1 MQQQAIDVKSA
12 LDSFIDYNSPKL
24 CTFLNHTWKK
34 QQQAITY
41 KQIREAIFA
50 GQLDMGY
57 LAQWQQDYSKFIN
70 EAYAPIVNKAI
81 KASAKALEDI
91 IGRGAESMTYAFMD
105 PFIDQHGGK
114 LIRELSENQYKAVN
128 MLVRQAA
135 MSDTMSARE
144 LAKAIRPTIGLTKY
158 QSQSAYNRY
167 MAAIEDGATPAKARE
182 IQAKYAERLH
192 RQRAD
197 TIAITELAFAYNQAE
212 YKHMLMSHLMDEF
225 GSTAKKQWSTALDE
239 RVCPTCG
246 KLDGETVDLTSPF
259 SNGLDVP
266 PAHPCCRCTV
276 NYVGITPPDD
286 WAESPAASQAP
297 PQAAEMTQFEDF
309 KDDLLT
315 DEELD
320 ALYPVQAPTT
330 VQELIPP
337 EPEDVVVIPDTISIK
352 GLKYDSPANLGGTG
366 EMHILTD
373 SNGEEWLF
381 KPGQSKGGKPEAFRA
396 HIQEAGYKVQGIV
409 DPDSAVKAGTGTA
422 NIPNKGEV
430 FGAAQQ
436 RITNLDSD
444 FNLHYWQKHGGP
456 LSADTIAQLQR
467 ENVTDWLLCNYDSH
481 GRNFVM
487 TKDGKLIG
495 VDKEQAFRY
504 ITQESAQKM
513 SLTYHPNKVY
523 GETEP
528 VYNTLYRR
536 FADGEIDI
544 RLNDTLTYIKRIE
557 AIPDKEYR
565 EIFRKYA
572 ESLYGPGDQAENLLD
587 TIVYRKQTVR
597 KTYEE
602 FYSELLTKR
611 KGTPATFTFMDATDA
626 FTLKPKNPATAS
638 FTPSALNAMTV
649 KDLKAMAKV
658 NGIQNYSIMHK
669 SELVSAISDPANA
682 HAVSVSAKAR
692 NDRLLEARRA
702 SSVATAGATAPST
715 PRAKLGGLQQLSSA
729 LDDIDTALEGSTY
742 RGVQLISDAGA
753 LEGMSTTMRKITIDG
768 TEYYELSG
776 KLTYDRWMRA
786 LQSTPAQSISGS
798 YWHFNKA
805 DWPIDYTNPVLAL
818 TSNTEKFKI
827 ATESIKSGNDIFV
840 IVGERANFS
849 ARALAG
855 QFNVRVQASSGAD
868 AARKMRG
875 LLQRAGLQDIMEDA
889 TEEALDRY
897 KKMRVIWQTDPK
909 TSYGIDPEHAS
920 PEKLNKILEKLG
932 ITQKRLDAIKMKK
945 VTDGYYTFYDPENY
959 KIAQQQKAAY
969 LYHEASSL
977 QRAEEV
983 LTGSGLTST
992 TTRFNDGI
1000 TTRGASSTRDIMT
1013 GGADGVFTRIVYE
1026 NQVGKEYRYGMF
1038 GDYVFVFDTKA
1049 LERTDWYAYTSD
1061 NFGST
1066 QENSFKNRHGT
1077 AEHMRETSRLYWKAN
1092 ELVFRKT
1099 LPLDTLKEVRV
1110 PSEDVQPFIDR
1121 LKSKGIT
1128 QINGIPLSKLIKA
1141 VSKLV

>member
-1 MQQQAIDVKSA
+1 MQPQAINVKSA

-70 EAYAPIVNKAI
+70 QAYAPIAQSAVE
-81 KASAKALEDI
+81 ASAKALEGI
-91 IGRGAESMTYAFMD
+91 IGQGAEAITHKHMGAF
-105 PFIDQHGGK
+105 IKYQGGK
-114 LIRELSENQYKAVN
+114 LIREVSEEQYKAVN
-128 MLVRQAA
+128 TLVRQAA
-135 MSDTMSARE
+135 MSDTMSARD
-144 LAKAIRPTIGLTKY
+144 LAKAIRPTIGLTKR

-182 IQAKYAERLH
+182 IQAKYAARLH
-192 RQRAD
+192 RQRAE
-197 TIAITELAFAYNQAE
+197 TIAITELAHAYNNAE
-212 YKHMLMSHLMDEF
+212 CMVVQDAYLF
-225 GSTAKKQWSTALDE
+225 GNIGSANKQWSTAFDE

-246 KLDGETVDLTSPF
+246 KMDGEKVSLFDPF
-259 SNGLDVP
+259 SSGLFVP
-266 PAHPCCRCTV
+266 PAHPRCRCTV
-276 NYVGITPPDD
+276 NYVDVTQPDL
-286 WAESPAASQAP
+286 WVQTPAAPQATLR
-297 PQAAEMTQFEDF
+297 AAEMTQLEDF
-309 KDDLLT
+309 KDGPPT
-315 DEELD
+315 GEKLD
-320 ALYPVQAPTT
+320 TLYPVQAPTT

-373 SNGEEWLF
+373 SDGEEWLF

-422 NIPNKGEV
+422 NIPGKGEA
-430 FGAAQQ
+430 FGAAQK
-436 RITNLDSD
+436 RITNIDSS
-444 FNLHYWQKHGGP
+444 FNLHNWQLNGGP
-456 LSADTIAQLQR
+456 LDADTIAQLQR

-504 ITQESAQKM
+504 ITQDSAQKM

-572 ESLYGPGDQAENLLD
+572 ESLHGPGQQAEDLLD
-587 TIVYRKQTVR
+587 KIVYRKQTVR
-597 KTYEE
+597 QAYEE

-611 KGTPATFTFMDATDA
+611 KGSPATFTFMDATDA
-626 FTLKPKNPATAS
+626 FTLTPKNPATAT
-638 FTPSALNAMTV
+638 FTPSALNAMTA
-649 KDLKAMAKV
+649 KDLKALAKA
-658 NGIQNYSIMHK
+658 NGVKYHGVMHK
-669 SELVSAISDPANA
+669 SELIAALSDPANA
-682 HAVSVSAKAR
+682 EAVSEAAKLR
-692 NDRLLEARRA
+692 FQQRA
-702 SSVATAGATAPST
+702 GGATVRQQAATAAETIAAT

-742 RGVQLISDAGA
+742 HGVQLISDASA

-768 TEYYELSG
+768 TEYYELTG
-776 KLTYDRWMRA
+776 KLTNDRWKQTLQDLSA
-786 LQSTPAQSISGS
+786 QSTSGN

-805 DWPIDYTNPVLAL
+805 DWPIDHTNPILAL
-818 TSNTEKFKI
+818 KPETEKFNI
-827 ATESIKSGNDIFV
+827 GTQYIKDGNDIF
-840 IVGERANFS
+840 IITGESAANNG
-849 ARALAG
+849 RALAG
-855 QFNVRVQASSGAD
+855 QFNLRVQASSGAD

-909 TSYGIDPEHAS
+909 TSYGIDPEHTS

-969 LYHEASSL
+969 LYHETSSL
-977 QRAEEV
+977 QRVEEV

-1013 GGADGVFTRIVYE
+1013 GGADGVFTRLVYE
-1026 NQVGKEYRYGMF
+1026 NQVGKENRYGMF

-1110 PSEDVQPFIDR
+1110 PAKDTQPLIDR
-1121 LKSKGIT
+1121 LKARGIT

>member
-182 IQAKYAERLH
+182 IQAKYAEKLH

-197 TIAITELAFAYNQAE
+197 TIAITELAYAYNYAE
-212 YKHMLMSHLMDEF
+212 CQTMKDAYYF
-225 GSTAKKQWSTALDE
+225 GKIGGAKKQWSTAFDE

-246 KLDGETVDLTSPF
+246 KLDRETVDLTSPF
-259 SNGLDVP
+259 SNGLETP
-266 PAHPCCRCTV
+266 PAHPRCRCTV
-276 NYVGITPPDD
+276 NYVDVTPPNL
-286 WAESPAASQAP
+286 WVQTPTAPQAP

-320 ALYPVQAPTT
+320 ALYPASTPTIA
-330 VQELIPP
+330 QELLPP
-337 EPEDVVVIPDTISIK
+337 EPEDVVVIPDTISIN

-373 SNGEEWLF
+373 STGEEWLF

-422 NIPNKGEV
+422 NIPGKGEA
-430 FGAAQQ
+430 FGAAQK
-436 RITNLDSD
+436 RITNIDSS
-444 FNLHYWQKHGGP
+444 FNLHNWQLNGGP
-456 LSADTIAQLQR
+456 LDADTIAQLQR

-504 ITQESAQKM
+504 IGQDSAQKM
-513 SLTYHPNKVY
+513 SLTYHPNKIY

-572 ESLYGPGDQAENLLD
+572 ESLHGPGQQAEDLLD
-587 TIVYRKQTVR
+587 KIVYRKQTAR
-597 KTYEE
+597 QAYEE

-626 FTLKPKNPATAS
+626 FTLTPKNPATAS

-649 KDLKAMAKV
+649 KDLKAIAKI
-658 NGIQNYSIMHK
+658 NGVQNFSIMQK
-669 SELVSAISDPANA
+669 GELISAISDPANA
-682 HAVSVSAKAR
+682 QAVSVSAKAR
-692 NDRLLEARRA
+692 YEKLLEGRRA
-702 SSVATAGATAPST
+702 RQAAAAGETIAATPG
-715 PRAKLGGLQQLSSA
+715 AKLGGLQQLSSA

-742 RGVQLISDAGA
+742 HGVQLISDTSA

-768 TEYYELSG
+768 TEYYELTG
-776 KLTYDRWMRA
+776 KLTNDRWQQA
-786 LQSTPAQSISGS
+786 LQDLPAQSTRGNS
-798 YWHFNKA
+798 WHFNKA
-805 DWPIDYTNPVLAL
+805 DWPIDHTNPVLAL
-818 TSNTEKFKI
+818 RSETEKF
-827 ATESIKSGNDIFV
+827 SIETRYIKDGNDIF
-840 IVGERANFS
+840 IIAGNDANDQG
-849 ARALAG
+849 RALMG
-855 QFNVRVQASSGAD
+855 QFNIRIQASSGAD
-868 AARKMRG
+868 AARKMKG
-875 LLQRAGLQDIMEDA
+875 FLQRTGMQDIMEEA

-897 KKMRVIWQTDPK
+897 KKMRVLWQTDPYRASK
-909 TSYGIDPEHAS
+909 FDPATTTDQELDDVL
-920 PEKLNKILEKLG
+920 KRLG

-959 KIAQQQKAAY
+959 KIAQQQNAAY
-969 LYHEASSL
+969 LYHEARTYESAKSIL
-977 QRAEEV
+977 Q
-983 LTGSGLTST
+983 TGELMAT
-992 TTRFNDGI
+992 TNRFNQGI
-1000 TTRGASSTRDIMT
+1000 TIRGASTDADIAS
-1013 GGADGVFTRIVYE
+1013 GGADGVFTRLVFK
-1026 NQVGKEYRYGMF
+1026 NQVGKNERYRSF
-1038 GDYVFVFDTKA
+1038 GNYVFVFDTKA
-1049 LERTDWYAYTSD
+1049 LERTDWYAYRFD
-1061 NFGST
+1061 EFGST
-1066 QENSFKNRHGT
+1066 KPNKFSARSGT
-1077 AEHMRETSRLYWKAN
+1077 AEHFAQASGSYSRSN
-1092 ELVFRKT
+1092 ELIFRNT
-1099 LPLDTLKEVRV
+1099 LPTDLLKEVRV
-1110 PSEDVQPFIDR
+1110 PAKERTMLIND
-1121 LKSKGIT
+1121 LTAAGIT
-1128 QINGIPLSKLIKA
+1128 QINGKPIAKFIKV
-1141 VSKLV
+1141 VSDLV